1 MFFPYSPFYYN
12 NYYRHF
18 YPKYYNK
25 ANTQSVPN
33 TNLVNQNLNQ
43 KKVQQD
49 IKQESKNKDY
59 KITENQKRS
68 AKYNSF
74 AKLNPSALFDFNLYT
89 PVIEILGIKLYLDDL
104 IIIGLLFFLYKE
116 EVHDEILFSILLL
129 LLLN

>member
-25 ANTQSVPN
+25 TNTQSVSN
-33 TNLVNQNLNQ
+33 TNLINQNIKE
-43 KKVQQD
+43 KKMQQD
-49 IKQESKNKDY
+49 IKQESENKDY

-68 AKYNSF
+68 SKYNSF
-74 AKLNPSALFDFNLYT
+74 AKLNPSALFDSNLNT